1 MQHCSYDTLTTL
13 THLLAFLNNQVS
25 DANLISLKGDLQVP
39 KYNLDELEVTTNG
52 KRKILP
58 MRPLSEVESNSLN
71 AVLGSNPCPFQSQA
85 PLLVSKSNNGMMNF
99 YFRRKHDLC
108 YVTPGF
114 EPRKAEF
121 IVHFA
126 PIMSFRKCWVL
137 LYIESRN

>member
-1 MQHCSYDTLTTL
+1 MYMQHCSYDTLTTL

-58 MRPLSEVESNSLN
+58 MTSLSEVESNSLN

-108 YVTPGF
+108 DA
-114 EPRKAEF
+114 R
-121 IVHFA
+121 I
-126 PIMSFRKCWVL
+126 
-137 LYIESRN
+137 